1 LRPTKWLALLACF
14 VLALGV
20 AACGDDEESG
30 GGGGS
35 SDTAGGGGDLSG
47 KVTIDG
53 SSTVQ
58 PFAEAAAELFNE
70 ENPGVDIT
78 VGGSGTGDGFEKF
91 CRGETDISDASRP
104 IEEEETAA
112 CKMEN
117 ITATEVQVAND
128 GVAVVTNKALSIPC
142 AKTEELKALFES
154 GAKTK
159 TYADA
164 NPQFPA
170 EEISLFTPGPE
181 SGTFEFFAEEINEQE
196 KMQREDNVQ
205 TSSDDN
211 VIITGVSGEE
221 NAIGYLGF
229 SFYEQ
234 NQDKLNVIDV
244 DSGSGCVKPSLE
256 TIQSGEYKPLARPLF
271 MYPSAE
277 KAKRPEVKAFL
288 DFAVENHQEISEAA
302 QIVPMTEE
310 QASKSKQA
318 IEGA

>member
-1 LRPTKWLALLACF
+1 MRSTRWLAFLASAA
-14 VLALGV
+14 LALGA
-20 AACGDDEESG
+20 AACGGDEKSSGGGG

-35 SDTAGGGGDLSG
+35 SQNLSG
-47 KVTIDG
+47 TITIDG

-70 ENPGVDIT
+70 ENPDVKIT

-104 IEEEETAA
+104 IEPDEKAA
-112 CKMEN
+112 CKKEN
-117 ITATEVQVAND
+117 ITETEVQVAND
-128 GVAVVTNKALSIPC
+128 GIAVITNKAIEIPC
-142 AKTEELKALFES
+142 ATTEELKAIFES

-164 NPQFPA
+164 NPKFPA
-170 EEISLFTPGPE
+170 EPISLFTPGPE
-181 SGTFEFFAEEINEQE
+181 SGTFEFFADEINKQE

-205 TSSDDN
+205 TSADDN

-234 NQDKLNVIDV
+234 NQDKLNEIDV
-244 DSGSGCVKPSLE
+244 DSGSGCVEPSVE

-271 MYPSAE
+271 MYPSTE

-302 QIVPMTEE
+302 KIVPMTEE
-310 QASKSKQA
+310 QASKAKQA
-318 IEGA
+318 VGGA